1 MDFISRSFKSFLPL
15 ILSKDPWE
23 IPRVNISNKHSI
35 TKLLSRKK
43 AKAEIKIQKL
53 KKINEW

>member
-1 MDFISRSFKSFLPL
+1 MGFISKSFKSFLPL

-23 IPRVNISNKHSI
+23 IPIVNIKNKHSI

-43 AKAEIKIQKL
+43 AKLERKIEVIKNIK
-53 KKINEW
+53 EW